1 MEKCNCNFWRSAE
14 NISVVGEGDASVA
27 DKLSAS
33 TDNSKKD
40 YFNWSVA
47 QAAPLRRVYSTRKVS
62 YDWAFGWASGGYTAD
77 SYFESDAGTA
87 SGQQYFTRN
96 TVIKGSGTGTTLNNF
111 NIGVDSASLPDSK
124 NGTALVQGN
133 GYTDWA
139 ENGVT
144 TNITTTPQSKEKPFL
159 FIDDGEYKVFVPA
172 LKENT
177 SGISWSKDDMGEGE
191 TFKFR

>member
-1 MEKCNCNFWRSAE
+1 MGKTPYEVKLNNIEVPAYLDGSATSDNHWADTGEWRNATCNFWRSAE
-14 NISVVGEGDASVA
+14 NISVVGEGDASAA

-144 TNITTTPQSKEKPFL
+144 TNITTTTIKRKTIL
-159 FIDDGEYKVFVPA
+159 IY
-172 LKENT
+172 
-177 SGISWSKDDMGEGE
+177 
-191 TFKFR
+191 